1 MNYDYYVFFFS
12 VSTNV
17 APSDTMSST
26 STEQPAVLSDSAPD
40 CDDQPKKL
48 SGVPDNTSSELQ
60 EVLPEKTSA
69 SSLRNNNQEK
79 PFTDEECLTVVK
91 QLFEENIDT
100 RRVHNKYLCQQYFC
114 LDISD
119 TEKKRLLPKKFS
131 HSKLTSY
138 WWLCFLEGE
147 GMYCIVHV
155 CKKFNV
161 KHMLNKRDIF
171 VNTPG
176 TRYLEDA
183 LKGHASSSVH
193 KSAIQTE
200 LVQKMSIFHQE
211 VCKKDLIEVSLYEK
225 VFWTAYF
232 LMKNFIANRKLLP
245 LLNLIENVYEYEN
258 LKYFQH
264 TSAGAQREIF
274 ITLGET
280 VKDLV
285 VTQAKK
291 ADAFGLLT
299 DEVSDISVT
308 EHLIT
313 FIQFF
318 DRDAGKV
325 TTSFLACQD
334 ILENFSSA
342 NAQAISNLLVE
353 SINSSGLDINK
364 LTGFASDGASVMMGK
379 KGGVAALLR
388 LTCPSLINIHCI
400 CHRLALSCTDSN
412 ESIKYIKDIE
422 LLLRQLWQ
430 FFDNSPKRMANYL
443 KMQLELK
450 KMDLSKGASKKVAT
464 RLKKACRTR
473 WLSFDSSVQ
482 AVHSDFEAV
491 LQTLSHCQD
500 EDATALGLLKKMK
513 TIKFLGVIYILREVL
528 PVLSSLSRIFQKD
541 SLSFSAIVPQV
552 NSTKERLD
560 QLLLEE
566 TPLTKL
572 QSDIDS
578 ITNISAELS
587 LSKSH
592 LDEIQTLFQ
601 KYITALKSNIDKRFS
616 DSSEI
621 VSAFCIF
628 VPLAVPE
635 QDADGFTDYGVK
647 EIKLLGSHFYRGEES
662 EDIREQL
669 VVEWRSMKYHLK
681 DIVKP
686 KVPQSVKGGTGKVT
700 STEWCLL
707 HILSMPVYKQFF
719 PRITLIAEVAAS
731 LPVTNAWPERGAS
744 ALKNLKTRH
753 RNRIK
758 NDMLGA
764 LLQVSI
770 NGPACNDAGEVVR
783 TAVSNWLK
791 TKERRKLARKNPKER
806 TRQAIPSSAEAAI
819 QTDPVVIADQ
829 EEIRAAIKNLAL
841 EGLSSDEDNMSS
853 SESELSEDD
862 Y

>member
-1 MNYDYYVFFFS
+1 
-12 VSTNV
+12 
-17 APSDTMSST
+17 
-26 STEQPAVLSDSAPD
+26 
-40 CDDQPKKL
+40 
-48 SGVPDNTSSELQ
+48 
-60 EVLPEKTSA
+60 
-69 SSLRNNNQEK
+69 
-79 PFTDEECLTVVK
+79 
-91 QLFEENIDT
+91 
-100 RRVHNKYLCQQYFC
+100 
-114 LDISD
+114 
-119 TEKKRLLPKKFS
+119 
-131 HSKLTSY
+131 
-138 WWLCFLEGE
+138 
-147 GMYCIVHV
+147 
-155 CKKFNV
+155 
-161 KHMLNKRDIF
+161 
-171 VNTPG
+171 
-176 TRYLEDA
+176 
-183 LKGHASSSVH
+183 
-193 KSAIQTE
+193 
-200 LVQKMSIFHQE
+200 
-211 VCKKDLIEVSLYEK
+211 
-225 VFWTAYF
+225 
-232 LMKNFIANRKLLP
+232 MKNFTA
-245 LLNLIENVYEYEN
+245 NLIENVYEYEN

-325 TTSFLACQD
+325 TTSFLSCQD
-334 ILENFSSA
+334 IVENFSSA
-342 NAQAISNLLVE
+342 NTHAISNLLVE

-500 EDATALGLLKKMK
+500 EDTTALGLLKKMK
-513 TIKFLGVIYILREVL
+513 TIKFLGVIYILKEVL
-528 PVLSSLSRIFQKD
+528 PVLSSLSRIFQD
-541 SLSFSAIVPQV
+541 SLSSSAIVPQV

-592 LDEIQTLFQ
+592 LDEIQTLFH

-628 VPLAVPE
+628 DPLAVPE

-662 EDIREQL
+662 EDVREQL

-686 KVPQSVKGGTGKVT
+686 KVPQSVKGGAGKVT

-707 HILSMPVYKQFF
+707 HVLSMPVYKQFF

-731 LPVTNAWPERGAS
+731 LPVTNVWPERGAS
-744 ALKNLKTRH
+744 ALKYLKTRH

-758 NDMLGA
+758 NDMLRA

-770 NGPACNDAGEVVR
+770 NGPACKDAGEVVR

-791 TKERRKLARKNPKER
+791 TKERRKLTRKNPKEK
-806 TRQAIPSSAEAAI
+806 TRQAILSSAEAAI

-829 EEIRAAIKNLAL
+829 E
-841 EGLSSDEDNMSS
+841 
-853 SESELSEDD
+853 
-862 Y
+862 